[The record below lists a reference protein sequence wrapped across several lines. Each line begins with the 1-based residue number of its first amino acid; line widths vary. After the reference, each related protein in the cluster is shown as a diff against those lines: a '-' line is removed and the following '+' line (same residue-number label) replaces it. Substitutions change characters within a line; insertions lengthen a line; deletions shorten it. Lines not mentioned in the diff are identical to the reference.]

1 MARPVTTDAANT
13 SSGPSFQPLFRNS
26 VFTTSYVAIFVA
38 PSTAAR
44 ATVVPRP
51 LYRPS
56 TPSLAITSRP
66 TWNMDGGGNRLDAA
80 IWIMSR
86 SVGEAMAAA
95 PAPATRPAVIF
106 FHTGSSSSPPL
117 VSSATFKG
125 SYKPKRSELY
135 VASRNAAAENP
146 RYKPLSPSL
155 CQMEAVCAN
164 IPSGTSPRMPAS
176 CCCTIAVL
184 VQCTVPCATTQL
196 VPTNPK
202 FSPICSGVWPF
213 VIFSWYHG
221 AMGLDASRGDGA
233 SAAIA
238 RDYPRADCLFGRT
251 DDARVARVRVG
262 ATAFRRDREAAV
274 RSLSAFRSDSK
285 IRIGI

>member
-1 MARPVTTDAANT
+1 MPLMPQAFRSDSHTANCTTAYGPNRAHCMPNPRKNPTGPCLRIMSAAAPSMPPPPGAFPLMMMVCMFVAGDVVTVMARPVTTDAANT

-26 VFTTSYVAIFVA
+26 VFTTSYVAILVA

-66 TWNMDGGGNRLDAA
+66 TWNMDGGGNCLEAA

-106 FHTGSSSSPPL
+106 FHTGSSSAPPL

-155 CQMEAVCAN
+155 RQMEAVCAN

-202 FSPICSGVWPF
+202 FSPI
-213 VIFSWYHG
+213 
-221 AMGLDASRGDGA
+221 
-233 SAAIA
+233 
-238 RDYPRADCLFGRT
+238 
-251 DDARVARVRVG
+251 
-262 ATAFRRDREAAV
+262 
-274 RSLSAFRSDSK
+274 
-285 IRIGI
+285 